1 MLSAIF
7 TFLTGVGILLFGV
20 KYMGQSF
27 EKLVGANFRKKLN
40 KFAGNRFSSFT
51 FGNLLTFI
59 LQSSTATSAMFVGF
73 AGAGIISLFQ
83 GIGLIIGCN
92 VGTAASSFILIFD
105 SFNVVEIL
113 AGFVFIGLMVKIF
126 AKSNELVK
134 NIGDALIGFGILFA
148 GLILISS
155 ATAVFKT
162 IDGFENFILAF
173 TNPALL
179 IFVGTIVS
187 MLLQSSCGTLAIIIP
202 LLATSSS
209 AGMSLVSAT
218 YLIIGLNLG
227 ACFTPIIISLST
239 NTDGKR
245 VAWFHLIFNV
255 IGAIIFTLLTLLT
268 PWVDWLGGL
277 VKDPAIFVL
286 LVNLIFNL
294 VTAMITL
301 PLAKPLCNLM
311 KILVKRSKKEIES
324 PYTIRTTELDSPN
337 IAMKKLNFQ
346 LKKLLEEYSTCFDS
360 LRDYVLVNDTKVPKN
375 LNKKIAKLK
384 ENADI
389 IYSNSI
395 RISGLIT
402 HNDQKTIIFV
412 HETINNFRDIY
423 ENYTLIVGNMLLN
436 DKKISFGARR
446 KEKLSSAFDKIKVM
460 YNLTSEIFEN
470 LYDENSSYD
479 CASTVQKIL
488 DLSNELSSFKMEDK
502 RYVVSS
508 LAQKNQVTNY
518 SNTMNIINEIADL
531 KNSLTDMSV
540 NSLEF
545 FDTKVQTQE
554 ISEKQENQ
562 AKESV

>member
-59 LQSSTATSAMFVGF
+59 LQSSTATTAMFVGF

-294 VTAMITL
+294 LTAMITL
-301 PLAKPLCNLM
+301 PLAKPLCSLM

-346 LKKLLEEYSTCFDS
+346 LKKLLEQYSTCFDS

-423 ENYTLIVGNMLLN
+423 ENYSLIVGNMFLN
-436 DKKISFGARR
+436 DKKISFGSRR

-540 NSLEF
+540 NSLGF

>member
-59 LQSSTATSAMFVGF
+59 LQSSTATTAMFVGF

-301 PLAKPLCNLM
+301 PLAKPLCSLM

-375 LNKKIAKLK
+375 LNKKIAELK

-423 ENYTLIVGNMLLN
+423 ENYSLIVGNMLLN
-436 DKKISFGARR
+436 DKKISFGSRR

-540 NSLEF
+540 NSLGF

-554 ISEKQENQ
+554 VSEKQENQ

>member
-1 MLSAIF
+1 M
-7 TFLTGVGILLFGV
+7 
-20 KYMGQSF
+20 
-27 EKLVGANFRKKLN
+27 
-40 KFAGNRFSSFT
+40 
-51 FGNLLTFI
+51 
-59 LQSSTATSAMFVGF
+59 
-73 AGAGIISLFQ
+73 
-83 GIGLIIGCN
+83 
-92 VGTAASSFILIFD
+92 
-105 SFNVVEIL
+105 
-113 AGFVFIGLMVKIF
+113 
-126 AKSNELVK
+126 
-134 NIGDALIGFGILFA
+134 IGFGILFA

-301 PLAKPLCNLM
+301 PLAKPLCSLM

-375 LNKKIAKLK
+375 LNKKIAELK

-423 ENYTLIVGNMLLN
+423 ENYSLIVGNMLLN
-436 DKKISFGARR
+436 DKKISFGSRR

-540 NSLEF
+540 NSLGF

-554 ISEKQENQ
+554 VSEKQENQ

>member
-59 LQSSTATSAMFVGF
+59 LQSSTATTAMFVGF

-301 PLAKPLCNLM
+301 PLAKPLCSLM

-423 ENYTLIVGNMLLN
+423 ENYSLIVGNMLLN
-436 DKKISFGARR
+436 DKKISFGSRR

-479 CASTVQKIL
+479 CANTVQKIL

-540 NSLEF
+540 NSLGF

-554 ISEKQENQ
+554 VSEKQENQ

>member
-59 LQSSTATSAMFVGF
+59 LQSSTATTAMFVGF

-294 VTAMITL
+294 LTAMITL
-301 PLAKPLCNLM
+301 PLAKPLCSLM

-346 LKKLLEEYSTCFDS
+346 LKKLLEQYSTCFDS

-423 ENYTLIVGNMLLN
+423 ENYSLIVGNMLLN
-436 DKKISFGARR
+436 DKKISFGSRR

-540 NSLEF
+540 NSLGF

-554 ISEKQENQ
+554 VSEKQEN
-562 AKESV
+562 